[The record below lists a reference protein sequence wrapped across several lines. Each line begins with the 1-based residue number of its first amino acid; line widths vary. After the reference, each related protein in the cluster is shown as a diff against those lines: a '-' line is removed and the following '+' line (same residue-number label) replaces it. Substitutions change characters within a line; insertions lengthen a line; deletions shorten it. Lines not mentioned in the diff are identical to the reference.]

1 MKTIIFFEDEQAISE
16 IFRVGLERM
25 GYRVLPAATRKQ
37 ATKISER
44 YQPSGVT
51 SKPASW
57 GHLKT
62 GQFVDH
68 LSRTRISFT
77 VPVAVLA
84 SLAL

>member
-44 YQPSGVT
+44 YQPPIDLLIADMTVRVSICSRAART
-51 SKPASW
+51 SAIW
-57 GHLKT
+57 M
-62 GQFVDH
+62 
-68 LSRTRISFT
+68 
-77 VPVAVLA
+77 
-84 SLAL
+84 